1 MPRSAFINFLFL
13 QLYSHRAR
21 HLPVFLLSVAVMT
34 LLASVLLLA
43 GAVERDTTATLDG
56 QADLVVQRMRGGKAV
71 DLPVAWAAELA
82 GIPGVS
88 AALPRVYGRYFHE
101 PNGVHFTVVGIDP
114 FDTQSGAAL
123 QELVDGLDLRAF
135 LAGPH
140 MVVGSGVARLLEEL
154 RYGDT
159 YEFKTPLG
167 QTVPVRVFG
176 RFPRSSDLVSADLV
190 VMDIDLAR
198 RVLGT
203 APGAATDLALL
214 VPNELETDAVMAK
227 AIGRHYDIRVV
238 QKREI
243 ATAYANLFNFRGG
256 VFLLLYL
263 VVLAAFMLVLY
274 QRYSLV
280 TGPDRREIGVLRAVG
295 WSIRD
300 VITLKAAESLVVAL
314 ASYLL
319 GVVLAYHFV
328 FSLGAPLLGAVF
340 FGSGNLP
347 TGYRL
352 TPTVDAGQLV
362 LLLLF
367 FVVPFLAAVL
377 APVWRLAVTDPVEA
391 MK

>member
-1 MPRSAFINFLFL
+1 MPRSVFINFLFL
-13 QLYSHRAR
+13 QLHSHRAR
-21 HLPVFLLSVAVMT
+21 HLPVFVLAVVVMT
-34 LLASVLLLA
+34 LLAAVMLLA
-43 GAVERDTTATLDG
+43 GAVERDTRSTLEG

-71 DLPVAWAAELA
+71 DLPAGWAAELA
-82 GIPGVS
+82 ALPGVT

-101 PNGVHFTVVGIDP
+101 PNGVNFTVVGIDP
-114 FDTQSGAAL
+114 FDPQAGAAL

-140 MVVGSGVARLLEEL
+140 LVAGSGVVRLLEEL
-154 RYGDT
+154 RYDDT
-159 YEFKTPLG
+159 YEFKTPDG

-176 RFPRSSDLVSADLV
+176 RFPPGSDLVSADLA

-203 APGAATDLALL
+203 APDAATDLALL

-227 AIGRHYDIRVV
+227 AIGLHYDIRVI

-243 ATAYANLFNFRGG
+243 ATAYAHLFNYRGG
-256 VFLLLYL
+256 VFLLLEV

-300 VITLKAAESLVVAL
+300 VIVLKAAESLTVAL
-314 ASYLL
+314 AAYLL

-328 FSLGAPLLGAVF
+328 FSLGAPLLQGVF

-347 TGYRL
+347 AGYRL
-352 TPTVDAGQLV
+352 APAVDAGQLA

-377 APVWRLAVTDPVEA
+377 TPVWRLAVTDPVEA